1 MRHGHGVSVFVCP
14 TQRNACASD
23 LTTLCD
29 QDWSNTWHSH
39 EGRQVPGV
47 SNFIRGLRISLGA
60 DRVGMVEYKRMHH

>member
-47 SNFIRGLRISLGA
+47 SNFIRLDDAGLASEQTGVA
-60 DRVGMVEYKRMHH
+60 Q